1 MKITNALALLV
12 YLAPAT
18 VLAAPANSC
27 SRQAKCIDITTEKIT
42 TGLTCGSGTCEYK
55 ICVEILRGGSCVKSD
70 SWSHSCIKPVDQ
82 CTSGSGFSGALEKT
96 SGVTAGYEQ
105 CQIVSAGKTAEF
117 LLKDGSG
124 CTDNARFGDASCEPR
139 ASSTSSC
146 TGNGVGKE
154 CIWTISAPSDCGG
167 VVESGGDSGGGGES
181 GGDSTTGDGETRV
194 GDNAEADGEEDE
206 LCE

>member
-1 MKITNALALLV
+1 MNLKITNALALLV

-27 SRQAKCIDITTEKIT
+27 SRQAQCIDITTEKIT

-70 SWSHSCIKPVDQ
+70 FWSHSCVKPVDQ

-105 CQIVSAGKTAEF
+105 CQIVTAGGTAEF
-117 LLKDGSG
+117 LLKDGGG
-124 CTDNARFGDASCEPR
+124 CDAGASLNSATCEPR

-154 CIWTISAPSDCGG
+154 CIWTMTAPSDCGA
-167 VVESGGDSGGGGES
+167 VTETGGDSPRL
-181 GGDSTTGDGETRV
+181 GDGVDTV
-194 GDNAEADGEEDE
+194 AVEDE